1 MPKKTIFLLGCFF
14 VFGGFFLTLRY
25 INLIQEKKKVESQL
39 KEVKIQVG
47 FLEGNLR
54 QETELRQK
62 LDEDK
67 SVLSDGLKETR
78 EANLNLNT
86 KNDQLQE
93 HIFSLVKEIESMEN
107 HNSRVKEELAQTQE
121 KLDALLGK
129 NIELEAR
136 LNSVSELK
144 KAIAELKLKL
154 KTKKSGYNYKLKP
167 MRFKE
172 EKQSWDEEGINGNSG
187 FIIKNGVPTYKGRVK
202 IEVKP
207 LL

>member
-1 MPKKTIFLLGCFF
+1 MPKKTIYIIGCFF

-25 INLIQEKKKVESQL
+25 INLIQEKKKIESQL
-39 KEVKIQVG
+39 KEVKIKVG

-62 LDEDK
+62 MDEEK
-67 SVLSDGLKETR
+67 SVLSDSLKETK
-78 EANLNLNT
+78 EVNLNLNA
-86 KNDQLQE
+86 KNAQLQE
-93 HIFSLVKEIESMEN
+93 HIFSLVKEIESMES

-129 NIELEAR
+129 NIELDAR

-154 KTKKSGYNYKLKP
+154 KTNKSGYNYKLKP

-172 EKQSWDEEGINGNSG
+172 EDRKSTRLNSSHSS
-187 FIIKNGVPTYKGRVK
+187 
-202 IEVKP
+202 
-207 LL
+207 